1 MAKPHTPPQNDAR
14 SLSLERFQRLHNLL
28 HLLGKRPQ
36 TRVVLLRQMGID
48 LRKFYRDLQ
57 LLRQAGIEVILE
69 DGRYRLEDD
78 LSAALKRLPF
88 PDPHLTLGEIV
99 ELGKGR
105 KKIHGQ
111 LKRLIA
117 EHLP

>member
-1 MAKPHTPPQNDAR
+1 MAKSHTPPPNDAR
-14 SLSLERFQRLHNLL
+14 SLSTERFQRLYNLL

-36 TRVVLLRQMGID
+36 TRAVLLRRLGID

-57 LLRQAGIEVILE
+57 LLRTAGIEVVLE
-69 DGRYRLEDD
+69 DGCHRLEDD
-78 LSAALKRLPF
+78 LAAALKRLPF
-88 PDPHLTLGEIV
+88 PDPHLTFGEIV

-105 KKIHGQ
+105 NKVHGK

-117 EHLP
+117 DHLP